1 METFLVIIFVIF
13 IFVILKNYLKEKN
26 KSDQLIYDRLN
37 KLEEKI
43 DNIENI
49 KFNLKNRKS
58 KYKNNEE

>member
-49 KFNLKNRKS
+49 KFNIKNRKS

>member
-13 IFVILKNYLKEKN
+13 IFIILKNYLKEKN
-26 KSDQLIYDRLN
+26 KNDQLIYDRLN

>member
-13 IFVILKNYLKEKN
+13 IFIILKNYLKEKN

>member
-1 METFLVIIFVIF
+1 METFILIVFVIF
-13 IFVILKNYLKEKN
+13 IFVILNNYWKEKN
-26 KSDQLIYDRLN
+26 KSEQIIYDRLN

-49 KFNLKNRKS
+49 KSNSNNKKS

>member
-1 METFLVIIFVIF
+1 METFILIVFVIF
-13 IFVILKNYLKEKN
+13 IFIILNNYWKEKN
-26 KSDQLIYDRLN
+26 KSEQIIYDRLN

-49 KFNLKNRKS
+49 KSNSNNKKS